1 MKTEESRVESRLRE
15 LLPLYKHI
23 DLTIES
29 VSGGVFRCKIPL
41 NEANKN
47 HFGTVH
53 AALQFAVAEVL
64 GGLVGESLGVLND
77 QHVGVVKNFEI
88 HFKKP
93 ATTDVIAETRMP
105 VGDLT
110 ALAERIEAD
119 GRVDFDLEA

>member
-1 MKTEESRVESRLRE
+1 
-15 LLPLYKHI
+15 
-23 DLTIES
+23 
-29 VSGGVFRCKIPL
+29 
-41 NEANKN
+41 
-47 HFGTVH
+47 
-53 AALQFAVAEVL
+53 QFAVAEVL

-119 GRVDFDLEA
+119 GRVDFDLEAAVTDMNGNTVAVTKGTYAIRPSEIF

>member
-93 ATTDVIAETRMP
+93 ATTDVIAETR
-105 VGDLT
+105 
-110 ALAERIEAD
+110 
-119 GRVDFDLEA
+119 